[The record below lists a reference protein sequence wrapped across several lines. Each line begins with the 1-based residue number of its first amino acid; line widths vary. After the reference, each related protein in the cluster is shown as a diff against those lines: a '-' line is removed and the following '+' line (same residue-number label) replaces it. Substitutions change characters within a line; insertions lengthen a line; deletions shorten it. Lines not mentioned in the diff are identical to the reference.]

1 METRLIEVSVR
12 GQEISCTVQ
21 HPYPRTNTVQYL
33 HVHFDADAIWD
44 PLKKIAVFRRSGTA
58 TVAVPLDET
67 MMCEMPP
74 QMMAVP
80 GYSGPVTVHI
90 GLIGV
95 GEDGSRLTTG
105 EVPVTVNPSCYTVGK
120 TPHPPAPDV
129 YEELLRLIREAAEND
144 VEEIRAALDAYFAEN
159 PIDVSGK
166 LDKNQGAANAGKVLG
181 IDEDGAVVPVDAP
194 TGNEGGIVVETDPT
208 VPAWAKQPN
217 KPAYTAEEVG
227 ALPKTTEIPTVPTN
241 ISDFVNDAG
250 YAKIVTVKITKN
262 EDGTYASSHT
272 PQEIYAATQA
282 GAVVEAS
289 DANGGRY
296 SLYTCNERAAQF
308 LTMGVRGSSGKRILY
323 TETFVISGDKV
334 GKGTTETPIP
344 VAPVPMVGA
353 TDTAAGTAGLVP
365 APAAGDDDKFLRGDG
380 TWREIKQG
388 ALAGKDTVA
397 KTDLDS
403 DVQASLNKANTA
415 LQAYTETDPTVPA
428 WAKASTKPKYTAS
441 EVGADASG
449 TADSKVSAH
458 NTSEASHNDIRLL
471 ISGLTARLNAIADSD
486 DTTLDQLSEIVAYI
500 KANKGL
506 IDSITTDKVNVA
518 DIINNLTTS
527 ATNKPLSAKMGVELK
542 ALIDAIKIPTSL
554 PASDVYAWAK
564 QPEKPAYTADEVGA
578 IPQGQ
583 LDSAVNQALAQ
594 AKESGEFD
602 GAPGETGP
610 QGPKGDPYTLTEA
623 DKAEIAAA
631 VIERLGGN
639 PIFGYVD
646 EDNNIIVQGDL
657 ADGTYSV
664 KYEMENGNVVNI
676 GNMVLD
682 SNVYY
687 SVTSTLT
694 NCTINNSAKTVVEGG
709 SYAATITAKDGYELK
724 SLTVTMGGSPVS
736 VSGGSISIASVTGD
750 IVITAVAEEE
760 VVEVEHTNFC
770 VPLGDGWISGGRCSS
785 SGADREDSEAFALT
799 NYIAV
804 QNGDIL
810 SVQNLAVSTSTY
822 SGLYK
827 SDKTAIGGFTFP
839 DSGAKSGYVKDVSI
853 NGGQCQFTIDN
864 ANAGYIRICGKPTQG
879 IIGSGTFEQ
888 TYDINALNIIVN
900 IKRNGTWL

>member
-1 METRLIEVSVR
+1 METRMIEVSVR

-74 QMMAVP
+74 QMLAVP

-105 EVPVTVNPSCYTVGK
+105 EVPVTVNPSCYTAGN

-129 YEELLRLIREAAEND
+129 YEELLRLIRDAAEND
-144 VEEIRAALDAYFAEN
+144 AEEIRAALDAYFAEN

-181 IDEDGAVVPVDAP
+181 IGEDGEVVPVDAP
-194 TGNEGGIVVETDPT
+194 TGNEGGIVEETDPT
-208 VPAWAKQPN
+208 VPDWAKQPE
-217 KPAYTAEEVG
+217 KPSYTAE
-227 ALPKTTEIPTVPTN
+227 
-241 ISDFVNDAG
+241 
-250 YAKIVTVKITKN
+250 
-262 EDGTYASSHT
+262 
-272 PQEIYAATQA
+272 
-282 GAVVEAS
+282 
-289 DANGGRY
+289 
-296 SLYTCNERAAQF
+296 
-308 LTMGVRGSSGKRILY
+308 
-323 TETFVISGDKV
+323 
-334 GKGTTETPIP
+334 
-344 VAPVPMVGA
+344 
-353 TDTAAGTAGLVP
+353 
-365 APAAGDDDKFLRGDG
+365 
-380 TWREIKQG
+380 
-388 ALAGKDTVA
+388 
-397 KTDLDS
+397 
-403 DVQASLNKANTA
+403 
-415 LQAYTETDPTVPA
+415 
-428 WAKASTKPKYTAS
+428 

-449 TADSKVSAH
+449 TADRKVSDH

-471 ISGLTARLNAIADSD
+471 VSELTARLNAIADTD

-518 DIINNLTTS
+518 DIINNLITS

-542 ALIDAIKIPTSL
+542 ALIDAIEIPTSL

-578 IPQGQ
+578 ISQGQ
-583 LDSAVNQALAQ
+583 LDRAVNQALAQ

-602 GAPGETGP
+602 GSPGATGP

-664 KYEMENGNVVNI
+664 KYEMENGNVINI

-694 NCTINNSAKTVVEGG
+694 NCTINNSTKTVVEGG

-724 SLTVTMGGSPVS
+724 SVVVTMGGAPVS

-750 IVITAVAEEE
+750 IVITAVAEE
-760 VVEVEHTNFC
+760 VQTSGYTNLAD
-770 VPLGDGWISGGRCSS
+770 PTSIDWAEGYRLSISGGGTSALAGHTTTNFIPCKSGDMLRVKGFWMYDPTNNSKGDSGCCKVVIYNSS
-785 SGADREDSEAFALT
+785 KSKITGLYGSMAVAANNTYGTKVSIDGDIQTYTILIDSEDG
-799 NYIAV
+799 
-804 QNGDIL
+804 Q
-810 SVQNLAVSTSTY
+810 LATSETEY
-822 SGLYK
+822 LR
-827 SDKTAIGGFTFP
+827 
-839 DSGAKSGYVKDVSI
+839 
-853 NGGQCQFTIDN
+853 ID
-864 ANAGYIRICGKPTQG
+864 GKPMDGYTANDV
-879 IIGSGTFEQ
+879 IIT
-888 TYDINALNIIVN
+888 INEE
-900 IKRNGTWL
+900 IKD

>member
-1 METRLIEVSVR
+1 MSIYITRGDSAAFSVMAENGGAPYVFQPGEVVR
-12 GQEISCTVQ
+12 FKVTERKNCTNVVLQ
-21 HPYPRTNTVQYL
+21 K
-33 HVHFDADAIWD
+33 D
-44 PLKKIAVFRRSGTA
+44 
-58 TVAVPLDET
+58 VAVEEETDNVIILLDKVDT
-67 MMCEMPP
+67 K
-74 QMMAVP
+74 
-80 GYSGPVTVHI
+80 I
-90 GLIGV
+90 
-95 GEDGSRLTTG
+95 G
-105 EVPVTVNPSCYTVGK
+105 EVISKPVDYWYEVERNPHTDPQTIIGY
-120 TPHPPAPDV
+120 
-129 YEELLRLIREAAEND
+129 
-144 VEEIRAALDAYFAEN
+144 
-159 PIDVSGK
+159 
-166 LDKNQGAANAGKVLG
+166 
-181 IDEDGAVVPVDAP
+181 DEDGAKIFKLFPEGNDELPDIDEEDIPLIDDTLSLTSERPIQNQAVSRALFGIIRAIEMDEDIPTEEYYGMKGATEDEDGSGGFVPAP
-194 TGNEGGIVVETDPT
+194 KMGEQDFVLYGDGTWREPKGGGGGISQDEI
-208 VPAWAKQPN
+208 Q
-217 KPAYTAEEVG
+217 TA
-227 ALPKTTEIPTVPTN
+227 
-241 ISDFVNDAG
+241 VNDALRI
-250 YAKIVTVKITKN
+250 AKESGEFDGAPGAPGQPGPKGDSYTLTEADKAEIAKEAAGMVEIPEGGVTSVNGQTGDVETRLLVTITAN
-262 EDGTYASSHT
+262 EDGTFATNHT
-272 PQEIYAATQA
+272 SQEIYAATQA

-428 WAKASTKPKYTAS
+428 WAKAQTKPTYTKSEVGLGNVDNVKQYSAS
-441 EVGADASG
+441 NPPPYPVASVNGKTGAVALSASDVGADASG
-449 TADSKVSAH
+449 TASSSVSAH
-458 NTSEASHNDIRLL
+458 NTSNAAHSDIRAL
-471 ISGLTARLNAIADSD
+471 ISLLSSEKVGKTSISLGIASD
-486 DTTLDQLSEIVAYI
+486 
-500 KANKGL
+500 GL
-506 IDSITTDKVNVA
+506 IYIFVNG
-518 DIINNLTTS
+518 N
-527 ATNKPLSAKMGVELK
+527 P
-542 ALIDAIKIPTSL
+542 
-554 PASDVYAWAK
+554 
-564 QPEKPAYTADEVGA
+564 VGTG

-583 LDSAVNQALAQ
+583 
-594 AKESGEFD
+594 SGD
-602 GAPGETGP
+602 
-610 QGPKGDPYTLTEA
+610 
-623 DKAEIAAA
+623 
-631 VIERLGGN
+631 V
-639 PIFGYVD
+639 FGYVD
-646 EDNNIIVQGDL
+646 ENNTIVLNGNL
-657 ADGTYSV
+657 ADGTYSL

-694 NCTINNSAKTVVEGG
+694 NCTINNSAKQIVEGG
-709 SYAATITAKDGYELK
+709 SYTATVTAKDGYELK
-724 SLTVTMGGSPVS
+724 SLAVTMGGSPVS

-750 IVITAVAEEE
+750 IVITAVAEEK
-760 VVEVEHTNFC
+760 VVEVEPTNFC
-770 VPLGDGWISGGRCSS
+770 VPLGEGWISGGRCSS

-827 SDKTAIGGFTFP
+827 SDKTAVGGFTFP
-839 DSGAKSGYVKDVSI
+839 ASGAKSGYVKDVSI

-864 ANAGYIRICGKPTQG
+864 ANAGYIRICGTPSNVKNSNGSKFEDKYDVNNLG
-879 IIGSGTFEQ
+879 IV
-888 TYDINALNIIVN
+888 VN
-900 IKRNGTWL
+900 IKRNGEWL

>member
-1 METRLIEVSVR
+1 METRMIEVSVR

-80 GYSGPVTVHI
+80 GYNGPVTVHI

-120 TPHPPAPDV
+120 TPHPPVPDV
-129 YEELLRLIREAAEND
+129 YEELLRLIRAAAEND
-144 VEEIRAALDAYFAEN
+144 AEEIRDALDAYFAEN

-181 IDEDGAVVPVDAP
+181 IGEDGEVVPVDAP
-194 TGNEGGIVVETDPT
+194 TGGGESGIVEETDPT
-208 VPAWAKQPN
+208 VPDWAKRPE
-217 KPAYTAEEVG
+217 KPSYTAE
-227 ALPKTTEIPTVPTN
+227 
-241 ISDFVNDAG
+241 
-250 YAKIVTVKITKN
+250 
-262 EDGTYASSHT
+262 
-272 PQEIYAATQA
+272 
-282 GAVVEAS
+282 
-289 DANGGRY
+289 
-296 SLYTCNERAAQF
+296 
-308 LTMGVRGSSGKRILY
+308 
-323 TETFVISGDKV
+323 
-334 GKGTTETPIP
+334 
-344 VAPVPMVGA
+344 
-353 TDTAAGTAGLVP
+353 
-365 APAAGDDDKFLRGDG
+365 
-380 TWREIKQG
+380 
-388 ALAGKDTVA
+388 
-397 KTDLDS
+397 
-403 DVQASLNKANTA
+403 
-415 LQAYTETDPTVPA
+415 
-428 WAKASTKPKYTAS
+428 

-449 TADSKVSAH
+449 TADRKVSDH

-471 ISGLTARLNAIADSD
+471 VSELTARLNAIADTD

-518 DIINNLTTS
+518 DIINNLITS

-542 ALIDAIKIPTSL
+542 ALIDAIEIPTSL

-602 GAPGETGP
+602 GAPGATGQ

-664 KYEMENGNVVNI
+664 KYEMENGNVINI

-694 NCTINNSAKTVVEGG
+694 NCTSNNSTKTVVEGG

-724 SLTVTMGGSPVS
+724 SLTVTMGSSPVS
-736 VSGGSISIASVTGD
+736 VSGGSISIANVTGD
-750 IVITAVAEEE
+750 IVITAVAEEAKAAYTNILTSGKYTIE
-760 VVEVEHTNFC
+760 KNKRWSNSSRGYTTCNGMIAMVIPIADVLNKTIYFKGFPANTSAGNNSPLWMTLDSSNSRVSVALSSDGTGNIWKAENLTAYENDVYGLVVNGTNFA
-770 VPLGDGWISGGRCSS
+770 DGTGV
-785 SGADREDSEAFALT
+785 A
-799 NYIAV
+799 
-804 QNGDIL
+804 
-810 SVQNLAVSTSTY
+810 LAVNMAVNSGTSI
-822 SGLYK
+822 SEIPA
-827 SDKTAIGGFTFP
+827 DAIM
-839 DSGAKSGYVKDVSI
+839 
-853 NGGQCQFTIDN
+853 TIDE
-864 ANAGYIRICGKPTQG
+864 P
-879 IIGSGTFEQ
+879 
-888 TYDINALNIIVN
+888 IV
-900 IKRNGTWL
+900 

>member
-80 GYSGPVTVHI
+80 GYNGPVTVHI

-181 IDEDGAVVPVDAP
+181 IGEDGEVVPVDAP
-194 TGNEGGIVVETDPT
+194 TGNEGGIVEETDPT

-227 ALPKTTEIPTVPTN
+227 ALPKTTEIPTVPSN
-241 ISDFVNDAG
+241 VSAFNNDAG
-250 YAKIVTVKITKN
+250 YAKN
-262 EDGTYASSHT
+262 
-272 PQEIYAATQA
+272 
-282 GAVVEAS
+282 S
-289 DANGGRY
+289 D
-296 SLYTCNERAAQF
+296 L
-308 LTMGVRGSSGKRILY
+308 GK
-323 TETFVISGDKV
+323 
-334 GKGTTETPIP
+334 
-344 VAPVPMVGA
+344 
-353 TDTAAGTAGLVP
+353 
-365 APAAGDDDKFLRGDG
+365 
-380 TWREIKQG
+380 
-388 ALAGKDTVA
+388 LAKKDEVA
-397 KTDLDS
+397 KSDLAS
-403 DVQASLNKANTA
+403 DVQASLSRADTA
-415 LQAYTETDPTVPA
+415 LQSYEETDPTVPA

-471 ISGLTARLNAIADSD
+471 ISGLTARMNAIADSD

-554 PASDVYAWAK
+554 PASDVPSWAK
-564 QPEKPAYTADEVGA
+564 EPTKPSYNKSEVGLGNVDNVQQYSPENPPPYPVISVNGKLGVVKLSA
-578 IPQGQ
+578 PDVGADASGTASSAVSAHNADTAAHADIRTEMARISSAKVDKSGISLGIASDGLIYIFADGTPVGTGIPQGQ
-583 LDSAVNQALAQ
+583 
-594 AKESGEFD
+594 SGD
-602 GAPGETGP
+602 
-610 QGPKGDPYTLTEA
+610 
-623 DKAEIAAA
+623 
-631 VIERLGGN
+631 V
-639 PIFGYVD
+639 FGYVD
-646 EDNNIIVQGDL
+646 ENNTIVLNGNL
-657 ADGTYSV
+657 ADGTYSL

-694 NCTINNSAKTVVEGG
+694 NCNINNSAKQIVEGG

-724 SLTVTMGGSPVS
+724 SVTVTMGGSPVS
-736 VSGGSISIASVTGD
+736 VSGGSISIANVTGN
-750 IVITAVAEEE
+750 IVITAVAEEVKVAE
-760 VVEVEHTNFC
+760 PVTVDIALTDGIRIGSDGGDRTQAGYCATPHIDLTAIPKPCTIHLTKALWCHAGAQTSGMVRVYAKNAAGSALVADTTRTNVGGGYFTVVDNSGIGNDVT
-770 VPLGDGWISGGRCSS
+770 VTVTSGDVASIRFSGGWTISGVS
-785 SGADREDSEAFALT
+785 DS
-799 NYIAV
+799 
-804 QNGDIL
+804 
-810 SVQNLAVSTSTY
+810 
-822 SGLYK
+822 
-827 SDKTAIGGFTFP
+827 
-839 DSGAKSGYVKDVSI
+839 DVS
-853 NGGQCQFTIDN
+853 FAA
-864 ANAGYIRICGKPTQG
+864 ANTKATL
-879 IIGSGTFEQ
+879 
-888 TYDINALNIIVN
+888 TYTPAS
-900 IKRNGTWL
+900 

>member
-80 GYSGPVTVHI
+80 GYNGPVTVHI

-105 EVPVTVNPSCYTVGK
+105 EVPVTVNPSCYTAGK

-166 LDKNQGAANAGKVLG
+166 LDKNQGAENAGKVLG

-194 TGNEGGIVVETDPT
+194 TGNEGGIVEETDPT
-208 VPAWAKQPN
+208 VPAWAKQPE
-217 KPAYTAEEVG
+217 KPAYTAG
-227 ALPKTTEIPTVPTN
+227 
-241 ISDFVNDAG
+241 
-250 YAKIVTVKITKN
+250 
-262 EDGTYASSHT
+262 
-272 PQEIYAATQA
+272 
-282 GAVVEAS
+282 
-289 DANGGRY
+289 
-296 SLYTCNERAAQF
+296 
-308 LTMGVRGSSGKRILY
+308 
-323 TETFVISGDKV
+323 
-334 GKGTTETPIP
+334 
-344 VAPVPMVGA
+344 
-353 TDTAAGTAGLVP
+353 
-365 APAAGDDDKFLRGDG
+365 
-380 TWREIKQG
+380 
-388 ALAGKDTVA
+388 
-397 KTDLDS
+397 
-403 DVQASLNKANTA
+403 
-415 LQAYTETDPTVPA
+415 
-428 WAKASTKPKYTAS
+428 
-441 EVGADASG
+441 EVGADVSG
-449 TADSKVSAH
+449 AADSKVSAH
-458 NTSEASHNDIRLL
+458 NTSDASHNDIRLI
-471 ISGLTARLNAIADSD
+471 ISGLNARLNAIADSD

-664 KYEMENGNVVNI
+664 KYEMENGNVINI

-694 NCTINNSAKTVVEGG
+694 NCTINNSTKTVVEGG

-724 SLTVTMGGSPVS
+724 SLTVTMGSSPVT

-750 IVITAVAEEE
+750 IVITAVAEEVKASYTNILTSGKYTIE
-760 VVEVEHTNFC
+760 KNKRWSNSSKGYTTCNGMIAMVIPIADVLNKTIYFKGFPANTSASNSAPLWMTLDSSDSRVSVALSSDGTGNIWKAENLTTYENDVYGLVVNGTNFA
-770 VPLGDGWISGGRCSS
+770 DGTGV
-785 SGADREDSEAFALT
+785 A
-799 NYIAV
+799 
-804 QNGDIL
+804 
-810 SVQNLAVSTSTY
+810 LAVNMAVNSGTSI
-822 SGLYK
+822 SEIPA
-827 SDKTAIGGFTFP
+827 DAIM
-839 DSGAKSGYVKDVSI
+839 
-853 NGGQCQFTIDN
+853 TIDE
-864 ANAGYIRICGKPTQG
+864 P
-879 IIGSGTFEQ
+879 
-888 TYDINALNIIVN
+888 IV
-900 IKRNGTWL
+900 